1 MLKMYTTEKFVKHT
15 SNLLQFWGGY
25 GYMWEY
31 PIAKSWAGAR
41 VTSIYTGSNEM
52 MREIISRKKFAIP
65 DKKYICIFDL
75 KFR

>member
-65 DKKYICIFDL
+65 DKK
-75 KFR
+75 

>member
-1 MLKMYTTEKFVKHT
+1 MLKMYTTETFVKHT

-31 PIAKSWAGAR
+31 PISKSWAGAR

-52 MREIISRKKFAIP
+52 MREIISRKKFAISS
-65 DKKYICIFDL
+65 KNIFSISDL